1 MGRKVLFVH
10 DGPVGIY
17 NSEIYGIHYK
27 NELVDRYSFFGEEV
41 SFLMRSIP
49 LNSQELDRYSKID
62 RSNFKLISF
71 PNFKSIRTRHKK
83 AEAKTIINKAVND
96 HDIILV
102 RLPSAAGVLAFKEAK
117 RLNKPVLVEFV
128 ACVYDALWNY
138 DWRGKLL
145 AHYKLKQY
153 QKLMKR
159 ATHTIYVTNEFLQSR
174 YPSPGKS
181 IGCSDVELQEVNQ
194 EVLNLRIQKIKAT
207 KKPLKLATV
216 ASIDVAYKAQE
227 DVIKAIAELKKK
239 DVLFEYDIIGQ
250 GNPRILQNLIDSLN
264 LNDLVSIKGP
274 LPHHQIFEAL
284 ISIDIYI
291 QPSMVEGLPRAVV
304 EAMSMAC
311 PVIGADTGGIP
322 ELIDQQCIYPKGDVK
337 ALNSLLSTIDEAFLL
352 KHAQLNFKNAK
363 AYQKEN
369 LDSKRISF
377 YKMFLK
383 DYKLS

>member
-1 MGRKVLFVH
+1 MNRKVLFVH

-41 SFLMRSIP
+41 TFLMRSIP
-49 LNSQELDRYSKID
+49 LNSQDLDRYSKID

-83 AEAKTIINKAVND
+83 AEAKTIINKAVGD

-153 QKLMKR
+153 QKLMQD
-159 ATHTIYVTNEFLQSR
+159 ATHTIYVTNKFLQSR
-174 YPSPGKS
+174 YPTPGKS
-181 IGCSDVELQEVNQ
+181 IGCSDVILQTTKEAA
-194 EVLNLRIQKIKAT
+194 LNVRIEKIKNS
-207 KKPLKLATV
+207 KSPLKLATV
-216 ASIDVAYKAQE
+216 AAIDVKYKGQA
-227 DVIKAIAELKKK
+227 DVIRVLAALKKK
-239 DVLFEYDIIGQ
+239 GVLMSYDIIGQ
-250 GNPRILQNLIDSLN
+250 GDPKTLQNLIDNLD
-264 LNDLVSIKGP
+264 LNDLVKIKGS
-274 LPHHQIFEAL
+274 LPHEEIFEAL
-284 ISIDIYI
+284 KSIDLYV
-291 QPSMVEGLPRAVV
+291 QPSKQEGLPRAVI

-352 KHAQLNFKNAK
+352 KHAQLNFENAK

-377 YKMFLK
+377 YKTFLK